1 MSDFRP
7 RERGKISRFKAR
19 HQGDASEYLS
29 LADDHP
35 AIVGQR
41 TLFPKTVVNAV
52 DSPRLLVSGKNNPK
66 LGDHITKGPRAGW
79 PIYHLTLEERATC
92 SSSCAQW
99 TNCLVPGSRVL
110 TADLRWVAIETLS
123 EGDSIAAFDEFANGH
138 QHRMTKV
145 ATVEKVGRA
154 VQPSYRITTDR
165 GVVTASAKHLWLR
178 RRSRSSYKWLET
190 DRLTIGDKLQFFAEP
205 WEEDRSYDAAR
216 LRGFVEGEGYVTVHG
231 NNGFAKVR
239 TGWSQRPTK
248 LCDEIIQVA
257 NGLGFKTSRYERIAG
272 VAQTAISHIDV
283 LGGWREVARFLG
295 RIRPTR
301 LIERSE
307 EIWLNHDI
315 GGRGGGFATVL
326 AIEPVGEI
334 EVVTIQTSTKTLIA
348 EGFCT
353 HNCYGNSMHM
363 ARRHRIDEHFYAL
376 LSAELTILAREHRAG
391 FLVRL
396 HTLGDFPSVEYVKF
410 WADMLEKIPQL
421 HVFGFTARNEN
432 DPDPETRRIA
442 QAIAFVANQVWDSF
456 SIRFSTPTAVP
467 QGATVYEKAVKS
479 PEVIMCPA
487 QIQATTA
494 CATCGL
500 CWADATRFKTIGFL
514 RHGMKKPTGKRGPR
528 APKESGDA
536 QPVGRPPMDTEELA
550 AATRKVLA
558 VLRRAA
564 DPDGI
569 STISITDISRESGH
583 TPTRVRHC
591 LDLLLS
597 DKVISAEHRGHGAFP
612 STYELDLKAAD
623 QALTTATPRQDPERQ
638 MPDWLAASRA
648 RLAQF
653 DSSLK

>member
-92 SSSCAQW
+92 SSSCAMW
-99 TNCLVPGSRVL
+99 TS
-110 TADLRWVAIETLS
+110 
-123 EGDSIAAFDEFANGH
+123 
-138 QHRMTKV
+138 
-145 ATVEKVGRA
+145 
-154 VQPSYRITTDR
+154 
-165 GVVTASAKHLWLR
+165 
-178 RRSRSSYKWLET
+178 
-190 DRLTIGDKLQFFAEP
+190 
-205 WEEDRSYDAAR
+205 
-216 LRGFVEGEGYVTVHG
+216 
-231 NNGFAKVR
+231 
-239 TGWSQRPTK
+239 
-248 LCDEIIQVA
+248 
-257 NGLGFKTSRYERIAG
+257 
-272 VAQTAISHIDV
+272 
-283 LGGWREVARFLG
+283 
-295 RIRPTR
+295 
-301 LIERSE
+301 
-307 EIWLNHDI
+307 
-315 GGRGGGFATVL
+315 
-326 AIEPVGEI
+326 
-334 EVVTIQTSTKTLIA
+334 
-348 EGFCT
+348 
-353 HNCYGNSMHM
+353 CYGNSMHM

-514 RHGMKKPTGKRGPR
+514 RHGMKKPTGNRGPR

-583 TPTRVRHC
+583 TPTRVRNC